1 MRVFPAFRWL
11 GCASCL
17 LVLGCQLAQAQ
28 STPLDKRLSV
38 SALRQ
43 TLAVLTAD
51 DLRGRSL
58 RTGADAAA
66 SYLAAQFQQAGL
78 QPLPGASGF
87 AQVFSLYEARAQQLT
102 AELDGVALTH
112 ENAVLLPGTPEFA
125 WSSADGPRPHLLRI
139 GPDADLS
146 KYADSVFNAKAD
158 VLVLVDPKHEQWFN
172 SLAGHYW
179 RNYQYQLAPPAPHN
193 VVLVRTTNLHPASYR
208 LGGRTGQRVVPARNV
223 VGVLPGHDPAY
234 AAEQVLFGAHYDHL
248 GILPAVA
255 GDSIANGA
263 DDDAS
268 GTAAVLALA
277 RYYQH
282 RHNNARTLVFVAFT
296 AEEVGEFG
304 SQYFASQVPDAS
316 KITAMFNLEMLGTP
330 AKFGPG
336 TAFITGFDQSD
347 FGAIL
352 QRNLQGT
359 PYRFEPDPYP
369 DQYLFY
375 RSDNYKLARLG
386 VPAHTISTV
395 QLPTDKLYHTVGDE
409 LATLDLP
416 NLSAVVQAVAL
427 SARSIVAGR
436 DTPTRVAPAKP

>member
-1 MRVFPAFRWL
+1 MTRLFFPLYWL
-11 GCASCL
+11 GCFISLSVVGIQA
-17 LVLGCQLAQAQ
+17 AQAQ
-28 STPLDKRLSV
+28 TKPIDSRLSV

-51 DLRGRSL
+51 SLRGRSL

-66 SYLAAQFQQAGL
+66 SYLAAQFKQAGL
-78 QPLPGASGF
+78 QPPPGQSGF
-87 AQVFSLYEARAQQLT
+87 EQVFPLYELRAQQLT
-102 AELDGVALTH
+102 AEINGVALARTD
-112 ENAVLLPGTPEFA
+112 AVLLPGRGEIA
-125 WSSADGPRPHLLRI
+125 WSSTSSHPRLLRI

-146 KYADSVFNAKAD
+146 KYIADSVFKAPGD
-158 VLVLVDPKHEQWFN
+158 LLVLVDPKHERWFN
-172 SLAGHYW
+172 SLAAHYW
-179 RNYQYQLAPPAPHN
+179 HHYQYQLAAPTAT
-193 VVLVRTTNLHPASYR
+193 VVLLRTANLAPASYQVA
-208 LGGRTGQRVVPARNV
+208 GRTGQRVVQARNV
-223 VGVLPGHDPAY
+223 VGVLPGRSPAH
-234 AAEQVLFGAHYDHL
+234 AAEQVIFGAHYDHL

-282 RHNNARTLVFVAFT
+282 RHDNARTLVFVAFT

-304 SQYFASQVPDAS
+304 SQYFASQLPDAS
-316 KITAMFNLEMLGTP
+316 KVTAMFNLEMLGTP

-352 QRNLQGT
+352 QRSLQGT

-409 LATLDLP
+409 LSTLDLP

-427 SARSIVAGR
+427 SARGIVAGR
-436 DTPTRVAPAKP
+436 DIPTRVAPAKP